1 MVEKRIELKKII
13 KKVPEFYKQNK
24 NLYLMR
30 KNLTEIVNPS
40 TSTSENHGILT
51 IKITISNILINVT
64 DIKGKNI
71 LQLSSGLAHYHGKE
85 RLKKYVIVNLIK
97 NVLDAFSKL
106 SYTNVSLH
114 FKGVKKHRSLIINLL
129 KKKLYFTLIKHNFA
143 LPHNGCRPRKTKR
156 I

>member
-1 MVEKRIELKKII
+1 MVEKKIELKKSI
-13 KKVPEFYKQNK
+13 KKIPEFYKQNK

-30 KNLTEIVNPS
+30 KKLPVVAHLK
-40 TSTSENHGILT
+40 TSPSENHGILT
-51 IKITISNILINVT
+51 IKITVSNILINIT

-97 NVLDAFSKL
+97 NVLDAFNKL
-106 SYTNVSLH
+106 NFTNLSLH
-114 FKGVKKHRSLIINLL
+114 FKGVKKHRSLMINLL